1 MNVDTRFPNF
11 LVKPFLLLMAF
22 ALSIILTGLIIFQYQ
37 KNIIL
42 ERSEDNLASIANL
55 KVERIE
61 YWLDGLERDASI
73 ISKDYY
79 FTTLLEQWLL
89 AGAPDNADRN
99 NILKRLK
106 NIEDNNKYA
115 ALSLLNLAGQ
125 TILSTNNITMNPD
138 NDSIKEQAINVIRTE
153 KMILGEINLGQ
164 KEKLKMAM
172 LVPLFVES
180 KGARQIIGVLY
191 FSIHPEQFL
200 FPMLDAWPVDRL
212 SAETLLVRRDSGK
225 ALYLNE
231 VRRKKDLS
239 LSMSIPLNQEDIPGT
254 NAVNGKTGFFRG
266 VDYQNI
272 PVISYLSQVPR
283 MDWGMVAKVDE
294 AEVYAPIYR
303 RARQLIWMGGILF
316 VAVSLATWLYI
327 RRALVV
333 ELARLQADKQLKKS
347 EESLRLLVSSVRD
360 YAIIMLDVDGR
371 ISSWNKG
378 AEYITGYTFADVI
391 GEFFSYLYPHEEIIA
406 GQPQKELQVAR
417 ELGRFEING
426 WQICKNGT
434 RFWANTVITAINSTD
449 NKVIGFAQV
458 TRDISEQ
465 RQSEQLRAESE
476 ALRHASQMKS
486 EFLASMSH
494 ELRTPLNAI
503 IGFSEVIRDGLVGE
517 LSQQQSKYIGNI
529 FESGQH
535 LLSLINDVLDLSKVE
550 AGKMILDIETFQLT
564 SLLHDCTSMIKEK
577 ALSRNI
583 ELIEDVQADLGFM
596 QCDGRKLKQI
606 IYNLLSNAVKFT
618 PQGGTIIFSACHAVR
633 ANAIMITEDNSWK
646 TRLINEV
653 DDVETTFDE
662 FLEIT
667 IHDTGIGISE
677 NNLNKLFQ
685 PFTQIDSSLS
695 RKFGGTGLGLVM
707 VKALAHLHG
716 GFMAVSSAEDKGA
729 CFKVWIPWRDVSV
742 KDVSLS
748 VNPPIQ
754 IKDENI
760 DRNLVKEHELPFITE
775 VEKSAS
781 VLVNLA
787 LEKDS

>member
-1 MNVDTRFPNF
+1 MNVDTRFLNSS
-11 LVKPFLLLMAF
+11 VKPFILLMAF
-22 ALSIILTGLIIFQYQ
+22 ALSIIMTGLIIFQYQ

-61 YWLDGLERDASI
+61 YWLDGLERDADI

-79 FTTLLEQWLL
+79 FTTLLEQWVR
-89 AGAPDNADRN
+89 AGALDNANRD

-106 NIEDNNKYA
+106 NIEDSNKYA
-115 ALSLLNLAGQ
+115 ALSLLDLAGQ
-125 TILSTNNITMNPD
+125 AILSTNSITIDQPD
-138 NDSIKEQAINVIRTE
+138 ESITDQAMDVIRTQE
-153 KMILGEINLGQ
+153 MILGEINLGQ

-180 KGARQIIGVLY
+180 RGARQIIGVLY
-191 FSIHPEQFL
+191 FRIHPEQFL
-200 FPMLDAWPVDRL
+200 FPMLDAWPVSRL
-212 SAETLLVRRDSGK
+212 SAETLLVRRDSGQ

-272 PVISYLSQVPR
+272 PVISYLAQIPR
-283 MDWGMVAKVDE
+283 MNWGMVAKVDE

-303 RARQLIWMGGILF
+303 RARQLLWMGGILF
-316 VAVSLATWLYI
+316 AVVSFATWLYV
-327 RRALVV
+327 RRASVV
-333 ELARLQADKQLKKS
+333 ELARLQADQQLKKS

-360 YAIIMLDVDGR
+360 YAIIMLDAEGR

-378 AEYITGYTFADVI
+378 AEYITGYTFADVF
-391 GEFFSYLYPHEEIIA
+391 GEFFSCLYPHEEIAA
-406 GQPQKELQVAR
+406 GEPQKELQVAT

-426 WQICKNGT
+426 WQIRKNGT
-434 RFWANTVITAINSTD
+434 RFWANTVITAIHATD
-449 NKVIGFAQV
+449 NKVLGFAQV

-503 IGFSEVIRDGLVGE
+503 IGFSEVIRDGLVGD

-577 ALSRNI
+577 ALSRDI

-618 PQGGTIIFSACHAVR
+618 PQGGSIILSACRTVR
-633 ANAIMITEDNSWK
+633 ADAIMIAEDKSWK

-653 DDVETTFDE
+653 DGVEATSDE

-667 IHDTGIGISE
+667 VHDTGIGISD
-677 NNLNKLFQ
+677 NDLNKLFQ

-716 GFMAVSSAEDKGA
+716 GFIAVSSAEDKGS
-729 CFKVWIPWRDVSV
+729 CFKVWLPWRDVSV
-742 KDVSLS
+742 KDVSLAVIS
-748 VNPPIQ
+748 PVR
-754 IKDENI
+754 IKDESI
-760 DRNLVKEHELPFITE
+760 ASNLVKEHELPFVSE
-775 VEKSAS
+775 VEKNAS

-787 LEKDS
+787 LEKES

>member
-164 KEKLKMAM
+164 KEKLKMSM

-391 GEFFSYLYPHEEIIA
+391 GEFFSCLYPHEEIIA

-577 ALSRNI
+577 ALSRDI
-583 ELIEDVQADLGFM
+583 ELIEDVQAELGFM

-618 PQGGTIIFSACHAVR
+618 PQGGTIILSACRAVR
-633 ANAIMITEDNSWK
+633 ADAIMITEDNLWK

-653 DDVETTFDE
+653 DGVEATFDE

-667 IHDTGIGISE
+667 VHDTGIGISE
-677 NNLNKLFQ
+677 NDLNKLFQ

-729 CFKVWIPWRDVSV
+729 CFKVWLPWRDVSV

-748 VNPPIQ
+748 VNPLIQ

-760 DRNLVKEHELPFITE
+760 VRNLVKKHELPLVTE

-787 LEKDS
+787 LEKES